1 MQTVEDSAGRRLLV
15 VKRAAESWLVRDPA
29 TGEERYVDPEAV
41 DPVAGASPLATA
53 AGALDDDARRLVL
66 AARDSRAL
74 GLLCHLAADGP
85 VAVRALL
92 GETDLCES
100 DLHGLLAEFRAA
112 GLLTETDVA
121 GERGYD
127 ATPAAR
133 EGLRQLQGDTVGG
146 ADGADKD
153 TDG

>member
-41 DPVAGASPLATA
+41 DPVAGASPLTTA

-112 GLLTETDVA
+112 GLVA
-121 GERGYD
+121 ERTVDSRRGY
-127 ATPAAR
+127 ALTGR
-133 EGLRQLQGDTVGG
+133 G
-146 ADGADKD
+146 ADALDRLR
-153 TDG
+153 

>member
-1 MQTVEDSAGRRLLV
+1 MQTVEDTDGRRLLV
-15 VKRAAESWLVRDPA
+15 VKRSAESWLVRDPT
-29 TGEERYVDPEAV
+29 TGEDRYVDPEAV

-53 AGALDDDARRLVL
+53 AEALDDDARRLVL
-66 AARDSRAL
+66 AARDDRAL

-112 GLLTETDVA
+112 GLVTERTVDGRRGYGLTERGVA
-121 GERGYD
+121 AVDR
-127 ATPAAR
+127 
-133 EGLRQLQGDTVGG
+133 LR
-146 ADGADKD
+146 
-153 TDG
+153 

>member
-29 TGEERYVDPEAV
+29 TGEEQYVDPEAV

-66 AARDSRAL
+66 AARDDRAL

-100 DLHGLLAEFRAA
+100 DLHGLLAELRAA
-112 GLLTETDVA
+112 GLVA
-121 GERGYD
+121 EQTVDGRRGY
-127 ATPAAR
+127 ALSGR
-133 EGLRQLQGDTVGG
+133 G
-146 ADGADKD
+146 ADALDRLR
-153 TDG
+153 